1 MFAFDK
7 KDFQRFAVST
17 IGAITLSAAC
27 VVAAVGPVRAGV
39 PTPFTV
45 SDWQSNVEKQIDA
58 RMRGTTAVLPNWAAN
73 DAVVSVRFTA
83 DGDYAGAT
91 LAQSS
96 GVGLYD
102 DHALNIA
109 RHVAYPAL
117 PAGVRGTAQTVEMR
131 LSYGDAPEAFRRTA
145 KPQLAKADGASVILV
160 AAK

>member
-17 IGAITLSAAC
+17 IGALTLSAAC
-27 VVAAVGPVRAGV
+27 VAAAVGPVHAGA
-39 PTPFTV
+39 PSPLTV
-45 SDWQSNVEKQIDA
+45 SDWQNNVEKQIDA
-58 RMRGTTAVLPNWAAN
+58 RMRTSGALPDWSAG
-73 DAVVSVRFTA
+73 DAVVNVRFTA
-83 DGDYAGAT
+83 DGDYAGAS

-102 DHALNIA
+102 AHALNIA

-131 LSYGDAPEAFRRTA
+131 LSYGDAPQTLRTNA
-145 KPQLAKADGASVILV
+145 KPQLAKADGASIILV